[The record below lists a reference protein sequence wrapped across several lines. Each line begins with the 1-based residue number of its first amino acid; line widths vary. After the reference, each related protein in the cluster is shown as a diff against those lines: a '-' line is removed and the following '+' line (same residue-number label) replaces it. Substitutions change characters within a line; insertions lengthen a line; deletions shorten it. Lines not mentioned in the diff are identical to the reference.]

1 MRRNIILTILLV
13 TIVLILGACKPSMD
27 EIKQGC
33 IDAAIVGIKL
43 DIERLEGY
51 LELPELDNRDKVE
64 EALSKLRIDL
74 QAYQSMKTQDYVLPE
89 PIKIKGYLGEK
100 YVTDSIIYLE
110 NQSKSGPFYHAVKI
124 LGDRGNEIT
133 ANKIYTFTI
142 YPVYRR
148 YYPFEAWYVFVS
160 DFEK

>member
-1 MRRNIILTILLV
+1 
-13 TIVLILGACKPSMD
+13 
-27 EIKQGC
+27 
-33 IDAAIVGIKL
+33 
-43 DIERLEGY
+43 
-51 LELPELDNRDKVE
+51 
-64 EALSKLRIDL
+64 
-74 QAYQSMKTQDYVLPE
+74 MKTQDYVLLE

-100 YVTDSIIYLE
+100 YVADSIIYLE

-148 YYPFEAWYVFVS
+148 YYPFEDWYVFVS
-160 DFEK
+160 DFEE